1 MACSQ
6 ADCGSHQSPPH
17 HAIISLYTYVTF
29 ADVLDFWPQ
38 KNQVVMH
45 SVFETIITIVDQSKL
60 LLFASLRAPHTS
72 DDYRVYQVEQM
83 YAEHVGGR
91 LMLHILNE
99 FIH

>member
-45 SVFETIITIVDQSKL
+45 SVFETIITIVDYQSCCCL
-60 LLFASLRAPHTS
+60 LHFELLTLK
-72 DDYRVYQVEQM
+72 M
-83 YAEHVGGR
+83 
-91 LMLHILNE
+91 IIE
-99 FIH
+99 FIRLSKCMQSMRVGDLWFIF